1 METNKLYTIA
11 ADKGITVDFFPL
23 PQNKSVCIS
32 TREREYVALD
42 PQVFGCQER
51 VCLAHELGHCAT
63 AGFYNMY
70 SPLDIREKYEKRAWS
85 WAIRFL
91 VPLKE
96 LEKAQKNG
104 MNDIDELAEHFA
116 VTREFMKRVM
126 DYYIQNQ

>member
-23 PQNKSVCIS
+23 PKNKSVCIS
-32 TREREYVALD
+32 TSEREYVALD

-70 SPLDIREKYEKRAWS
+70 SSLDIRERYEKRAWI

-91 VPLKE
+91 VPRIE

-104 MNDIDELAEHFA
+104 LCDIDQLAEYFS
-116 VTREFMKRVM
+116 VTQDFMKRAM